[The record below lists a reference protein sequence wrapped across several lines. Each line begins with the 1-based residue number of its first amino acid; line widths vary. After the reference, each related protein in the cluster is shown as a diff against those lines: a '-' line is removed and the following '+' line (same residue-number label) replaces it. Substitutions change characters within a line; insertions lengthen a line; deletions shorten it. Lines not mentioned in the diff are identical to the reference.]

1 MYGVLP
7 GIALA
12 LLLGIP
18 GILGAVVGALG
29 SIAGISLITLPA
41 YGCPLQAIVAVMT
54 WQELS

>member
-1 MYGVLP
+1 LA
-7 GIALA
+7 GIVLA

-18 GILGAVVGALG
+18 GILGAVVGALVL
-29 SIAGISLITLPA
+29 IASISLITLPA